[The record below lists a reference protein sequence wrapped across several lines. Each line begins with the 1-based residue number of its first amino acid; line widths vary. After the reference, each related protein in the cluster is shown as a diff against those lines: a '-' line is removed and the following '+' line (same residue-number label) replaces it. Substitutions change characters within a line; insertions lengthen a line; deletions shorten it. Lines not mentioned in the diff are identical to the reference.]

1 MFYMYRDWRCG
12 IETGLFVRAT
22 DVTKEHSAAQVTCYD
37 IAANARGPSRVNVY
51 IYIPTST
58 VGVPLLLCVG
68 TGYETIQV
76 TTFTVPL
83 LDLMV
88 VKLSSSLS
96 L

>member
-51 IYIPTST
+51 IYTYKHRGRS
-58 VGVPLLLCVG
+58 
-68 TGYETIQV
+68 
-76 TTFTVPL
+76 FAA
-83 LDLMV
+83 
-88 VKLSSSLS
+88 LSGNWL
-96 L
+96 